1 MPSERYAKYIEQCVI
16 FHKENKTFSGNG
28 CLKHWRD
35 IVALAGLVGAKTGL
49 DYGCGK
55 GNQYVK
61 MIELDGHP
69 PTTLEAAFG
78 FTVDKFDPAVEQF
91 QGTDLTAQRDLV
103 WCTDVMEHIPEE
115 DIDFVASELNRLARK
130 ALFVT
135 VATYP
140 AKKQLPNGENAHVTV
155 KPVEWWEERFAPVF
169 ARAVADP
176 DFKFVMLVA

>member
-1 MPSERYAKYIEQCVI
+1 MPSKRYAEYIDQCVI
-16 FHKENKTFSGNG
+16 FHQENKTFSGNG

-35 IVALAGLVGAKTGL
+35 IVGLAGMVGAKSAL

-61 MIELDGHP
+61 LLETDIE
-69 PTTLEAAFG
+69 PTTLEAALG
-78 FTVDKFDPAVEQF
+78 FAVDKFDPAVPEF
-91 QGTDLTAQRDLV
+91 KDTDLTEQRDLV

-115 DIDFVASELNRLARK
+115 DIDFVAAELNRLARK

-155 KPVEWWEERFAPVF
+155 KPTEWWEERFAPVF

-176 DFKFVMLVA
+176 EFKFVLLVA